1 MNHALMRKYSW
12 SNMERKNYKN
22 LGQIY
27 TDLSYDFY
35 DVFLFLFIF
44 RDTCSL
50 KENID
55 R

>member
-1 MNHALMRKYSW
+1 
-12 SNMERKNYKN
+12 MEGKKLQE

-27 TDLSYDFY
+27 TDLSYDFC
-35 DVFLFLFIF
+35 DVFLLLFIF

-50 KENID
+50 NENID